1 MIHQP
6 PKIVV
11 LTPVKNEVWI
21 LDRFLA
27 ITSQFADYIV
37 IADQNSTDGSPDIC
51 KKYPKVILIKNNSEE
66 YCEADR
72 QLLLIKTARELVP
85 EHKIILALDA
95 DEILAANALKTLGW
109 QSMLAAKPGT
119 ILYFEKPDLFL
130 TPYRC
135 IRYTTPWPI
144 GYVDDGIDHKPNKV
158 HSIRIPRPDYATKL
172 YINDVKILHYR
183 LTRPGAEASKI
194 RFYSVL
200 ENAFNSNNNFLS
212 RRRRYASSID
222 WIAAGIP
229 ENSPLEWFAGW
240 KKIGID
246 MTSIIDSK
254 YHWWDF
260 EVLRYFEKYG
270 LKKFFLDDIWDSE
283 FILDFDWEECRK
295 YARSIGMNE
304 IPDYEIKK
312 PSKAFTLFVR
322 LLTKVYLFLR
332 DTSLTFK

>member
-1 MIHQP
+1 MMNQP

-11 LTPVKNEVWI
+11 ITPIKNEVWI

-27 ITSQFADYIV
+27 VTSQFADCII
-37 IADQNSTDGSPDIC
+37 IADQNSTDESLDIC
-51 KKYPKVILIKNNSEE
+51 KKYPKVILIKNDSDEFN
-66 YCEADR
+66 EAER
-72 QLLLIKTARELVP
+72 QLLLIKTARKLIP

-119 ILYFEKPDLFL
+119 VLYFEKPDLFL

-144 GYVDDGIDHKPNKV
+144 GYVDDGIEHKPNKV

-172 YINDVKILHYR
+172 YVNDVKILHYR
-183 LTRPGAEASKI
+183 LTRPSAEASKL

-200 ENAFNSNNNFLS
+200 ENALNTNNNFLS
-212 RRRRYASSID
+212 RRRRYASNID
-222 WIAAGIP
+222 WTEAGIP
-229 ENSPLEWFAGW
+229 ENSPLEWFIGW

-260 EVLRYFEKYG
+260 EVLRYFEKYSP
-270 LKKFFLDDIWDSE
+270 KKFFLDDIWDSE
-283 FILDFDWEECRK
+283 FIWDFDWEGCRQ
-295 YARSIGMNE
+295 YAKSIGMNG
-304 IPDYEIKK
+304 IPDYEIKSPPK
-312 PSKAFTLFVR
+312 TFTLFVR
-322 LLTKVYLFLR
+322 LITKVYLFLR
-332 DTSLTFK
+332 DRSLSK